1 MVFSNTE
8 KEIIWVDTW
17 NDLYDLI
24 EKYPGGYILLPDYI
38 ETDKEGAEGWIQNA
52 AYESNRIVF
61 KVEYFKGKE
70 SIFINKMEA

>member
-1 MVFSNTE
+1 MSLSNTE
-8 KEIIWVDTW
+8 KEMVWVEAW

-38 ETDKEGAEGWIQNA
+38 ETNKESAEGWIQNA

-61 KVEYFKGKE
+61 NIEYFKGKK
-70 SIFINKMEA
+70 SIFINKTEA